1 MKGSTLRIPPPGL
14 TLLCLFGLA
23 LFRWI
28 LPSLVFSFS
37 GQIFVSAVLV
47 VFGITIGLI
56 AIRRFYQVDTTVLP
70 DEMDSS
76 SALVTGGIF
85 QISRNPMYLGMAAV
99 VAGVGVGL
107 GTWVV
112 LPILGLFVIWITE
125 KQIKPEEKALIRIF
139 GREFEEYKTKV
150 RRWI

>member
-1 MKGSTLRIPPPGL
+1 
-14 TLLCLFGLA
+14 
-23 LFRWI
+23 
-28 LPSLVFSFS
+28 
-37 GQIFVSAVLV
+37 
-47 VFGITIGLI
+47 
-56 AIRRFYQVDTTVLP
+56 
-70 DEMDSS
+70 
-76 SALVTGGIF
+76 
-85 QISRNPMYLGMAAV
+85 MYLGMAAV